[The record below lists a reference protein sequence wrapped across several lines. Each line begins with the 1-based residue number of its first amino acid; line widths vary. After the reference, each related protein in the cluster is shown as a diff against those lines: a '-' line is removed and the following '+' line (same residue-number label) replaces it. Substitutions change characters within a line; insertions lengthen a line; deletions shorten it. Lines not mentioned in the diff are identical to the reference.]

1 MATPEEFQGSSTG
14 GVHILNGIAQFL
26 ISCLASSNNCLI
38 YIFRLRPR
46 PHVYV
51 FMRKRRFFCSFSPSV
66 HTQTLIQRFR
76 KSPFSPKTFFENGFE
91 SGDFRKRC
99 VVVWTGENGDF
110 WITFVLITLQYKEIA
125 QNFTFCH
132 LHLQQAMAN
141 TRFKNTLYY
150 LPCFRPEYF
159 SKNSN

>member
-76 KSPFSPKTFFENGFE
+76 KSPFSPETETFENGFE

-110 WITFVLITLQYKEIA
+110 WKRCWFENAYLWTWPQRQRVHWSNLCYYITTLKPIIYSYHCRYK
-125 QNFTFCH
+125 
-132 LHLQQAMAN
+132 L
-141 TRFKNTLYY
+141 
-150 LPCFRPEYF
+150 
-159 SKNSN
+159 SDVSN